1 MKIFVEGGS
10 KGALNSSCR
19 RGFRVLIQKTL
30 PTGCGL
36 AFDIV
41 PCGSRTGAFRDF
53 CTALANGEDDA
64 LLLVDGE
71 DVMTNAD
78 PETGLTRDPWQ
89 HLAGG
94 SAPLRPR
101 PARATAN
108 QVHLMAVSMETW
120 LVADA
125 RKLAD
130 YYGQG
135 FQASALPANAN
146 LETVGKPAL
155 DDSLRRATRA
165 TAKREYDKGKHSFD
179 ILATLDP
186 AAIERRAPHAKRFFD
201 FLREQ
206 C

>member
-19 RGFRVLIQKTL
+19 RGFRALIQRAL
-30 PTGCGL
+30 PTSCQL
-36 AFDIV
+36 SFDIV

-53 CTALANGEDDA
+53 CTALANGETDA

-71 DVMTNAD
+71 DVVTNPD
-78 PETGLTRDPWQ
+78 SQTGLTRDPWQ
-89 HLAGG
+89 HLATG

-101 PARATAN
+101 PAGATAA

-125 RKLAD
+125 TRLAA

-135 FQASALPANAN
+135 FQASALPPNAH
-146 LETVGKPAL
+146 LESVTKTTL
-155 DDSLRRATRA
+155 DESLRRATRG

-201 FLREQ
+201 FLRGQ